1 MKKYLH
7 SKMVCFL
14 LVLALLMQN
23 LAVPAFASS
32 QDEVTTF
39 CKECGGIVVLI
50 NNHRLLRLD
59 GHLIRADSNA
69 RSSHVCHKLPE
80 VSQFTDAHL
89 LVCNER
95 HLLREYLLIVSTCLA
110 IDTL

>member
-1 MKKYLH
+1 MSDHTAAIGLTGIEVVDRNSVGIYQGGIE
-7 SKMVCFL
+7 F
-14 LVLALLMQN
+14 
-23 LAVPAFASS
+23 AVG
-32 QDEVTTF
+32 
-39 CKECGGIVVLI
+39 KECGGIVVLI

-59 GHLIRADSNA
+59 GHLIRADGNA
-69 RSSHVCHKLPE
+69 RSRHVCHQLLE